1 MKQIMFYYYMEKIEV
16 LKLEAEYQDSQI
28 QDIEIQEDRQV
39 NDITLRFM
47 TNRALFETVREKP
60 DNKEMHFYRNRLFQL
75 CKILLLN
82 ETEQKKYFEINPN
95 FDISKINE
103 DVFFSFDNFIKNA
116 IQNFKVIDTNDLLHE
131 DIFIEEKT
139 YSSSNYVEYPINQKQ
154 NTLDSF
160 VVKEKTETII
170 LPVQK
175 KIDLSNPIFRKKG
188 LRKSGITSASPMKTY

>member
-16 LKLEAEYQDSQI
+16 LKLEAEPREQHEHV
-28 QDIEIQEDRQV
+28 EIQEDRQV

-47 TNRALFETVREKP
+47 TNRLLFETVCEKP
-60 DNKEMHFYRNRLFQL
+60 DNKEMRFYRNRLFQL

-175 KIDLSNPIFRKKG
+175 KIDLTNPIFRKKG
-188 LRKSGITSASPMKTY
+188 LRKSGI